1 MNNQPTLLNET
12 AIWRGRDV
20 RYWAGH
26 WDSLRQKIP
35 QFEIAEF
42 RAGDNGPSNPHMKS
56 IMRLSQAGGKDIIP
70 VGVVSNAYR
79 LAQHSEVADKCFEGI
94 RASGIETD
102 DLTCELGL
110 TELGEWMNLRIFF
123 PDTYCHHPSD
133 GKKLSLRVECF
144 NSVDQSCSLTLLL
157 GWYRLVCSNGQI
169 VGKTKAELRDIHNR
183 HMDLGR
189 IPKIIV
195 KSLDSVQKDKR
206 QLAEWENVKVT
217 LTQFE
222 HWIDNLLPKHWGK
235 KASCRVY
242 HICMS
247 GYDVDKFEDPF
258 EPSAPTAKSVIMQPD
273 PVPGSPQRVENLYD
287 VSQALSW
294 VASRRTNP
302 DERIKWQSQ
311 IPELIRKLACINA

>member
-1 MNNQPTLLNET
+1 MSNQPIPLDEVG
-12 AIWRGRDV
+12 IWRGRDV
-20 RYWAGH
+20 LYWAGH
-26 WDSLRQKIP
+26 WDLLRQKIP

-42 RAGDNGPSNPHMKS
+42 RIGANGPSNPHMKS
-56 IMRLSQAGGKDIIP
+56 VVRQPQAKGKDTIP
-70 VGVVSNAYR
+70 VSVVSNAYR

-94 RASGIETD
+94 RACGIETD
-102 DLTCELGL
+102 DLKCELGL

-123 PDTYCHHPSD
+123 PEAYSHNPGD

-144 NSVDQSCSLTLLL
+144 NSVDQSCSLMLLL
-157 GWYRLVCSNGQI
+157 GWYRFICSNGQI
-169 VGKTKAELRDIHNR
+169 VGKTKTELRDIHNR

-195 KSLDSVQKDKR
+195 KSLDSVQEDKR
-206 QLAEWENVKVT
+206 QLVEWENVKVT
-217 LTQFE
+217 LAQLE

-242 HICMS
+242 HICIS
-247 GYDVDKFEDPF
+247 GYDVKYEDPF
-258 EPSAPTAKSVIMQPD
+258 ETSAPTTKSVMQLD
-273 PVPGSPQRVENLYD
+273 RVPGSPERVENLYD
-287 VSQALSW
+287 VTQALSW

-311 IPELIRKLACINA
+311 IPGLIEKLAHISA